1 MSRCYLCKNEITDEN
16 VSIEHILP
24 NAIGGR
30 LKSSSLICKEC
41 NSKFGDTSDACLAKQ
56 LEFFANQ
63 LNIKRERGSVQNVEM
78 TRKSTGETYLVSPEG
93 DLVPRK
99 PLIKERES
107 NGNLEIYVKASDE
120 KTIES
125 ILIGLKRKYP
135 KLDITKFKD
144 ALKHEVEYIDEPL
157 HGTVSIDGK
166 KIFPAI
172 LKIAVN
178 YYIEK
183 GGDIEFVDS
192 AIEDLKNNQT
202 HRVDLIIKEG
212 LVVESDSDDVLHYIF
227 INGCR
232 EKKKLYAIIELYS
245 TVQFVIKLSDNY
257 NGEDVQHLYVFDVL
271 KKQEIQKEIVFVP
284 DFDFIFNYDYST
296 IKPDY
301 NVFGKRLER
310 ILKIGSQRRLDK
322 SIHKITEQSLKKV
335 LGEPDGRVIT
345 RHDVCLL
352 VDEIMKGLTP
362 IIANSVMRDKRVR

>member
-1 MSRCYLCKNEITDEN
+1 MSRCYLCKNEITEEN

-78 TRKSTGETYLVSPEG
+78 TRESTGETYLVSPEG

-107 NGNLEIYVKASDE
+107 NGNLEIYVKANDE

-135 KLDITKFKD
+135 KLDITKFKE

-157 HGTVSIDGK
+157 HGTISIDGK

-183 GGDIEFVDS
+183 GGDIEYVDS
-192 AIEDLKNNQT
+192 AIEDLKNNKT
-202 HRVDLIIKEG
+202 RRVDFIIKEG
-212 LVVESDSDDVLHYIF
+212 LVVESDSEDVLHYIF
-227 INGCR
+227 INGSK
-232 EKKKLYAIIELYS
+232 EKKQMYAIIELYS
-245 TVQFVIKLSDNY
+245 AVQFVVKLSDNY
-257 NGEDVQHLYVFDVL
+257 NGEDIQHLYVFDVL
-271 KKQEIQKEIVFVP
+271 KRQEIQKEIGLVP
-284 DFDFIFNYDYST
+284 DFDFIFKYSYSAVKSDYD
-296 IKPDY
+296 
-301 NVFGKRLER
+301 VFRKRIER

-322 SIHKITEQSLKKV
+322 SIHKITEQSFKKI
-335 LGEPDGRVIT
+335 LGELNGRPIT
-345 RHDVCLL
+345 HHDVCLL

>member
-30 LKSSSLICKEC
+30 LKSSSLICKKC
-41 NSKFGDTSDACLAKQ
+41 NSKFGDSSDANLAKQ

-78 TRKSTGETYLVSPEG
+78 TRESTGETYLVSPEG
-93 DLVPRK
+93 NLVPRK

-107 NGNLEIYVKASDE
+107 NGNLEIYVKANDE

-157 HGTVSIDGK
+157 HGTISIDGK

-178 YYIEK
+178 YYIET

-192 AIEDLKNNQT
+192 AIEDLKNNKT
-202 HRVDLIIKEG
+202 HRVDFIIKEG
-212 LVVESDSDDVLHYIF
+212 LVVESNPEEVLHYIF
-227 INGCR
+227 INGCK
-232 EKKKLYAIIELYS
+232 EKKKMYAILELYS
-245 TVQFVIKLSDNY
+245 TVQFVVKLSDNY

-271 KKQEIQKEIVFVP
+271 KRREIQKEIGFVP
-284 DFDFIFNYDYST
+284 DFDFVFNYDYSA

-310 ILKIGSQRRLDK
+310 ILKIGSQRRLDE

-345 RHDVCLL
+345 HHDVCLL

-362 IIANSVMRDKRVR
+362 IIANSVLRDKRVR

>member
-41 NSKFGDTSDACLAKQ
+41 NSKFGDTIDACLAKQ

-78 TRKSTGETYLVSPEG
+78 TRESTGETYLVSPEG

-107 NGNLEIYVKASDE
+107 NGNLEIYVKANDE

-157 HGTVSIDGK
+157 HGTISIDGK

-192 AIEDLKNNQT
+192 AIEELKINKTQ
-202 HRVDLIIKEG
+202 RVDFIIKDDF
-212 LVVESDSDDVLHYIF
+212 VVDSNSEEVLHYIF
-227 INGCR
+227 INGSK
-232 EKKKLYAIIELYS
+232 EKKQMYAIIELYS
-245 TVQFVIKLSDNY
+245 AVQFVVKLSDNY
-257 NGEDVQHLYVFDVL
+257 NGEDIQHLYVFDVL
-271 KKQEIQKEIVFVP
+271 KRQEIQKEIVFVP

-345 RHDVCLL
+345 HHDVCLL

>member
-78 TRKSTGETYLVSPEG
+78 TRESTGETYLVSPEG

-107 NGNLEIYVKASDE
+107 NGNLEIYVKANDE

-157 HGTVSIDGK
+157 HGTISIDGK

-212 LVVESDSDDVLHYIF
+212 LVVESNSEEVLHYIF

-245 TVQFVIKLSDNY
+245 TVQFVVKLSDNY
-257 NGEDVQHLYVFDVL
+257 NGEDVQHLYLFDVL
-271 KKQEIQKEIVFVP
+271 KKQEIQKEIGFVP

-296 IKPDY
+296 VKLDY
-301 NVFGKRLER
+301 DVFRKRIER

-322 SIHKITEQSLKKV
+322 SIHKITEQSFKKI
-335 LGEPDGRVIT
+335 LGEPDGRPIT
-345 RHDVCLL
+345 HHDVCLL

>member
-1 MSRCYLCKNEITDEN
+1 MSRCYLCKNELTDEN

-30 LKSSSLICKEC
+30 LKSSSLICKKC
-41 NSKFGDTSDACLAKQ
+41 NSKFGDSSDASLAKQ

-78 TRKSTGETYLVSPEG
+78 TRESTGETFLVSPEG

-99 PLIKERES
+99 PLIEERLS
-107 NGNLEIYVKASDE
+107 NGKLEIHIKAYDE
-120 KTIES
+120 KIIERV
-125 ILIGLKRKYP
+125 LFGLKRKYP

-144 ALKHEVEYIDEPL
+144 DLIHNTEYINEPL
-157 HGTVSIDGK
+157 HGTISIDGK
-166 KIFPAI
+166 KIFPAL

-183 GGDIEFVDS
+183 GGDIEYVDS
-192 AIEDLKNNQT
+192 AIEDLKNNKT
-202 HRVDLIIKEG
+202 RRVDFIIKEG
-212 LVVESDSDDVLHYIF
+212 FVVESNSEEVLHYIF
-227 INGCR
+227 INGSK

-245 TVQFVIKLSDNY
+245 AVQFVVKLSDNY

-271 KKQEIQKEIVFVP
+271 KRQEIQKEIGLVP

-296 IKPDY
+296 VKLDY
-301 NVFGKRLER
+301 DVFRRRIER

-322 SIHKITEQSLKKV
+322 SIHKITEQSFKKI
-335 LGEPDGRVIT
+335 LGELDGRPIT
-345 RHDVCLL
+345 HHDVCLL

>member
-78 TRKSTGETYLVSPEG
+78 TRESTGETYLVSPEG

-107 NGNLEIYVKASDE
+107 NGNLEIYVKANDE

-157 HGTVSIDGK
+157 HGTISIDGK

-183 GGDIEFVDS
+183 GGDIEYVDS
-192 AIEDLKNNQT
+192 AIEDLKNNKT
-202 HRVDLIIKEG
+202 RRVDFIIKEG
-212 LVVESDSDDVLHYIF
+212 LVVESDSEDVLHYIF
-227 INGCR
+227 INGSK
-232 EKKKLYAIIELYS
+232 EKKHMYAIIELYS
-245 TVQFVIKLSDNY
+245 AVQFVVKLSDNY
-257 NGEDVQHLYVFDVL
+257 NGEDIQHLYVFDVL
-271 KKQEIQKEIVFVP
+271 KRQEIQKEIGLVP
-284 DFDFIFNYDYST
+284 DFDFIFKYSYSAVKSDYD
-296 IKPDY
+296 
-301 NVFGKRLER
+301 VFRKRIER

-322 SIHKITEQSLKKV
+322 SIHKITEQSFKNV

-345 RHDVCLL
+345 HHDVCLL

>member
-41 NSKFGDTSDACLAKQ
+41 NSKFGDSSDACLAKQ

-63 LNIKRERGSVQNVEM
+63 LNIKRERGSVQNGEM
-78 TRKSTGETYLVSPEG
+78 TRESTGETYLVSPEG

-99 PLIKERES
+99 PLIEERES
-107 NGNLEIYVKASDE
+107 NGNLEIYVKANDE

-144 ALKHEVEYIDEPL
+144 ALRHEVEYIDEPL
-157 HGTVSIDGK
+157 HGTISIDGK

-202 HRVDLIIKEG
+202 HRVDLIIKED
-212 LVVESDSDDVLHYIF
+212 LVVESDSEDVLHYIF

-245 TVQFVIKLSDNY
+245 SVQFVVKLSDNY
-257 NGEDVQHLYVFDVL
+257 NGENVQHLYVFDVL
-271 KKQEIQKEIVFVP
+271 KRREIKKEIGFVP
-284 DFDFIFNYDYST
+284 DFDFVFNYDYSA

-301 NVFGKRLER
+301 NVFGKRIER

-335 LGEPDGRVIT
+335 LGEPDGRIIT
-345 RHDVCLL
+345 HHDVCML
-352 VDEIMKGLTP
+352 VNEIMKGLTP
-362 IIANSVMRDKRVR
+362 IIANSVMKDKRVR

>member
-1 MSRCYLCKNEITDEN
+1 MSKCYLCKNEITDEN

-78 TRKSTGETYLVSPEG
+78 TRESTGETYLVSPEG

-107 NGNLEIYVKASDE
+107 NGNLEIYVKANDE

-135 KLDITKFKD
+135 KLDITKFND

-157 HGTVSIDGK
+157 HGTISIDGK

-212 LVVESDSDDVLHYIF
+212 LVVESDSEDVLHYIF

-345 RHDVCLL
+345 HHDVCLL

>member
-16 VSIEHILP
+16 VSVEHILP

-78 TRKSTGETYLVSPEG
+78 TRESTGETYLVSPEG
-93 DLVPRK
+93 DLFSRK

-107 NGNLEIYVKASDE
+107 NGNLEIYVKANDE

-125 ILIGLKRKYP
+125 ILIGLKRRYP
-135 KLDITKFKD
+135 KLDIAKFKD

-157 HGTVSIDGK
+157 HGTISIDGK

-212 LVVESDSDDVLHYIF
+212 LVVESDSEDVLHYIF

-345 RHDVCLL
+345 HHDVCLL